1 MKKYKAF
8 PPETTIANIRTA
20 LHKLGL
26 LLHESHILHR
36 DFYSCRVI
44 LGNKDLLPLNIGTN
58 GKGRSFEYSLASGY
72 AEFMERLQN
81 QLLLN
86 SKKMLTSKTFNVYS
100 VASSDD
106 SSICKATYSL
116 DEQYIETSM
125 LDPMV
130 CEELARMSGFSCSQ
144 QFINELKMFKQGNK
158 SLCVPFYDVQSNIER
173 LFPIEILLLL
183 TGSNGMASGN
193 TPKEAILQSICE
205 IFERFVISELYW
217 KGVTPPTIPLS
228 SFSDGHIKDVIIRYI
243 EENEDYTVAVKDCSL
258 GLGIPAV
265 GLLII
270 DKKNN
275 KYNFKIG
282 VDFVPEVELERCFT
296 EIHQGRDTF
305 GGLPYSIIHTSSKD
319 DVEVRKAEDNLMKIF
334 IDGTGFWP
342 ISILRE
348 TPSYDFEGF
357 NEKYGLSNS
366 DDIRIAINLIHILGY
381 NIYIRNNSTL
391 GFPAYYVVVPGM
403 SQIIAKNPFVSVYKP
418 SFIDMSLINQ
428 LGRVTE
434 DIAGKILHSINENY
448 EAMKSNSFALKNV
461 FVHNTNEDLNELSV
475 EMLATLLALYVND
488 RATAIKYLE
497 LYLVNKDKIE
507 YQYYYACLDY
517 LKLRGESQD
526 ILKQLYGIELT
537 TEVCGDL
544 DVPHR
549 VLQHYSFPN
558 CPDCNNCKLR
568 KECRQHTIL
577 AISEKVKASSIVID
591 QRQTQSDIWDN
602 AD

>member
-1 MKKYKAF
+1 MKKYKAY
-8 PPETTIANIRTA
+8 PPETTISNIRTT
-20 LHKLGL
+20 LHNLGL
-26 LLHESHILHR
+26 LLHESHILHK

-44 LGNKDLLPLNIGTN
+44 LGNKGLLPLNIGTN

-106 SSICKATYSL
+106 SGINKATYSL
-116 DEQYIETSM
+116 DEQYIATSM
-125 LDPMV
+125 LDSIV
-130 CEELARMSGFSCSQ
+130 CEELARMSGFSCSEE
-144 QFINELKMFKQGNK
+144 FTDELKKFKQENK
-158 SLCVPFYDVQSNIER
+158 NLCVPFYDVQSNTDR
-173 LFPIEILLLL
+173 FFPIEILQLL

-217 KGVTPPTIPLS
+217 KELTPPTISLS
-228 SFSDGHIKDVIIRYI
+228 SFSDGHIKEVIDRYI
-243 EENEDYTVAVKDCSL
+243 EENKDYTVVIKDCSL

-270 DKKNN
+270 DTRNN

-282 VDFVPEVELERCFT
+282 VDFVPEVALERCFT
-296 EIHQGRDTF
+296 EIHQGRDIF
-305 GGLPYSIIHTSSKD
+305 GGLPYSFIDTTCRD
-319 DVEVRKAEDNLMKIF
+319 DESVKKAEDNLMKIF
-334 IDGTGFWP
+334 IDGTGYWP
-342 ISILRE
+342 VSILRG
-348 TPSYDFEGF
+348 TPSYEFKGF
-357 NEKYGLSNS
+357 NAEYGLSNS
-366 DDIRIAINLIHILGY
+366 DDVRMAFSLIHNLGY

-391 GFPAYYVVVPGM
+391 GFPAYYVIVPGM

-434 DIAGKILHSINENY
+434 DIAGKILNSINENFN
-448 EAMKSNSFALKNV
+448 AMKSNSFALTHV

-488 RATAIKYLE
+488 TTTAIKYLE
-497 LYLVNKDKIE
+497 LYLMDKSKIE

-517 LKLRGESQD
+517 LKLRGGCQD
-526 ILKQLYGIELT
+526 ILKLLYGKELAS
-537 TEVCGDL
+537 EVCDDL
-544 DVPHR
+544 NVPHK
-549 VLQHYSFPN
+549 VLQHYNFPN
-558 CPDCNNCKLR
+558 CPDCKNCKLC
-568 KECRQHTIL
+568 KECSQQTIE
-577 AISEKVKASSIVID
+577 AISEKVKSFGIAID
-591 QRQTQSDIWDN
+591 QRQTQSDLWNNSD
-602 AD
+602 